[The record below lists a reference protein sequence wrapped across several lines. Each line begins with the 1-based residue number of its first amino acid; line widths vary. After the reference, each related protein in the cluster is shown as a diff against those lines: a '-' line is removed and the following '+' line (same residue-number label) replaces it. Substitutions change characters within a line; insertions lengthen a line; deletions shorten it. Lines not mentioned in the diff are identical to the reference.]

1 MSTLKP
7 RGLIESQF
15 PIQVLSWSSF
25 RGKQFYQC
33 PRVRESVATKCWP
46 SPLITGLGSWPTYL
60 LNLSLQEL
68 VSLPGWM
75 IFRSWFLFSNI
86 FLSII
91 YQSVDR
97 YFGSLKPLSNHLVNQ
112 TFFFNC
118 LLASLILRERWFF
131 IAFSLVISW
140 GVRIVPV
147 NITDKNY
154 FYFEFLIYRWMHSFF
169 YFNRKM
175 EGVSILKSS
184 KDWLWLAAK

>member
-75 IFRSWFLFSNI
+75 IFRSWFLLSNI

-91 YQSVDR
+91 YQSVDI
-97 YFGSLKPLSNHLVNQ
+97 YFGSLKPLSNHLVKQ
-112 TFFFNC
+112 IFFFQLPPCFSNTKGKMIFHC
-118 LLASLILRERWFF
+118 FLFGHLMRCQNSPSKYYRQKLLLFWIFDLSMNASVLLLQSQDGRDE
-131 IAFSLVISW
+131 
-140 GVRIVPV
+140 
-147 NITDKNY
+147 
-154 FYFEFLIYRWMHSFF
+154 YFEV
-169 YFNRKM
+169 K
-175 EGVSILKSS
+175 
-184 KDWLWLAAK
+184 